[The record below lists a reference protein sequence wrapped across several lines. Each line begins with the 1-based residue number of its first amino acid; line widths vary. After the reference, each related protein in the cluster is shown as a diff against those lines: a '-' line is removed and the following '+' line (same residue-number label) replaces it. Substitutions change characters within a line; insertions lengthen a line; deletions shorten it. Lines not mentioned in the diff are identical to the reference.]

1 MKKEKKIEKKGKTL
15 VKKEK
20 EIKKKVGKG
29 RTATK
34 TTKKIEIEPKTMDEL
49 LSLSGLEVRTFKKG
63 ELVKG
68 LITGIKNKAI
78 YIDVGGKTDGIV
90 TDKEFMAVKDYVG
103 SLNVGDEVEVR
114 VQTVEND
121 KGQTILSLKGAAVG
135 FGWDFFEEKMK
146 TGEEIEVFG
155 RELNRGGLVVVASF
169 GFLGF
174 IPGSQIGSGYD
185 HDPERMLRKKVKV
198 KVLEVDKEKNRL
210 VFSERLVSEPD
221 RVEEEE
227 KMIEEIK
234 VGKEFEA
241 AVVRVE
247 PFGIF
252 VKVSLDKLTLEGL
265 VHISEISWEKVDNL
279 SGLFKV
285 GDQIRTLLI
294 SKEEGRLQ
302 FSVKRL
308 LPDPWKGIDKRYPK
322 DREIEG
328 EVVRLANFG
337 ALVRLEAGVEGLVH
351 VSKFTPETK
360 MVLGDKIRVYIESLD
375 VERRKI
381 SLGLVLTQKPLIYK

>member
-1 MKKEKKIEKKGKTL
+1 
-15 VKKEK
+15 
-20 EIKKKVGKG
+20 
-29 RTATK
+29 
-34 TTKKIEIEPKTMDEL
+34 
-49 LSLSGLEVRTFKKG
+49 
-63 ELVKG
+63 
-68 LITGIKNKAI
+68 
-78 YIDVGGKTDGIV
+78 
-90 TDKEFMAVKDYVG
+90 
-103 SLNVGDEVEVR
+103 
-114 VQTVEND
+114 
-121 KGQTILSLKGAAVG
+121 
-135 FGWDFFEEKMK
+135 
-146 TGEEIEVFG
+146 
-155 RELNRGGLVVVASF
+155 
-169 GFLGF
+169 LGF

-185 HDPERMLRKKVKV
+185 NDPERMLRKKVKV
-198 KVLEVDKEKNRL
+198 RVLEVDKEKNRL

-234 VGKEFEA
+234 VGKEFKA

-252 VKVSLDKLTLEGL
+252 VKVSLDKLNLEGL

-285 GDQIRTLLI
+285 GDKIKTLLI

-322 DREIEG
+322 DKEIEG

-360 MVLGDKIRVYIESLD
+360 MVVGDKMKVYIESLD